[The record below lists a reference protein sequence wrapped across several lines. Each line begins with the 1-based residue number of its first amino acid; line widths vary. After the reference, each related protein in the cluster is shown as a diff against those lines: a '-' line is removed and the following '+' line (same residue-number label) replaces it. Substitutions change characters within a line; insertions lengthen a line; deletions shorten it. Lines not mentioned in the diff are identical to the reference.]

1 MNHLQN
7 LFKETVVADFQKE
20 FKYNNIFQVPKLSKI
35 VLNMRVGAAALDKK
49 EIESAKADLIV
60 IAGQKPAECLS
71 KKAIAGF
78 KLRENIPIGLKVT
91 LRGERMW
98 HFLLKLIM
106 VALPRVRDFTGL
118 KPSSFDGNGN
128 FTLGIKEQIVFP
140 EIRYDKIDK
149 IRGLDITI
157 CTTAKTNEE
166 ALFLLKSLGL
176 PFKKK

>member
-1 MNHLQN
+1 MNYLQN
-7 LFKETVVADFQKE
+7 LFKETVVPEFQKE
-20 FKYNNIFQVPKLSKI
+20 FGYKNLLQVPKLSKI

-49 EIESAKADLIV
+49 EIESAKTDLIA
-60 IAGQKPAECLS
+60 IAGQKPVECLS

-98 HFLLKLIM
+98 HFLIKLIM
-106 VALPRVRDFTGL
+106 VALPRVRDFNGL
-118 KPSSFDGNGN
+118 KESSFDGNGN

-140 EIRYDKIDK
+140 EIKYDKIDK

-157 CTTAKTNEE
+157 CTTAKTNKE

-176 PFKKK
+176 PFKK